1 MLGLRKLKL
10 LAGLLSSAMVL
21 SIVPA
26 NLANAIGADTF
37 ISYEGQFPSTEK
49 VYRSVED
56 YSYSAEVKTVST
68 WSGHANM
75 EIKFTNMGSSTIHD
89 WYFTF
94 DYNYAIENPYNC
106 YIVEQEE
113 NLYTIGNNDWN
124 QDIRPGQSVTIGF
137 TAASSNGGAITEKPS
152 FYLLNTKTIS
162 LGSSDLSYRFEQYS
176 DWGSGY
182 NGALILTNNSG
193 EKIRDWRLD
202 DYLNNTPYRFHR
214 IMKRTDIPSAFTGL
228 LDDYLEYC
236 VEIGNKERT
245 INAKKYFC
253 LIFLQFLSDINC
265 YDITEITAEIVAKS
279 CLRYTN
285 KNGFAAL
292 RQFLMYLFENKLITK
307 DLSTIIPHYKH
318 RQIVPSVFTPE
329 EIKKIENT
337 INIDTPTGKRNLAIL
352 LLVTRMGMRSGD
364 IAELRRSSI
373 DFSSSHIDLIQQKTG
388 KPLSVFMPEDV
399 LSALKVHIENAG
411 MRLSDRYIFH
421 SMTAPYGRLTT
432 SIIRHIVNECIV
444 SAGIDVKGRKH
455 GPHALRSSLASNLV
469 SSGTSYD
476 IVRKI
481 LGHTDPDA
489 VKHYVKTDIERLR
502 KCALDPPEPTGI
514 FLDLLCGRRRI

>member
-1 MLGLRKLKL
+1 MSEKQTDFGT
-10 LAGLLSSAMVL
+10 LSEAVIAELESMEYMDSSL
-21 SIVPA
+21 T
-26 NLANAIGADTF
+26 N
-37 ISYEGQFPSTEK
+37 
-49 VYRSVED
+49 YRRL
-56 YSYSAEVKTVST
+56 
-68 WSGHANM
+68 
-75 EIKFTNMGSSTIHD
+75 
-89 WYFTF
+89 
-94 DYNYAIENPYNC
+94 YA
-106 YIVEQEE
+106 
-113 NLYTIGNNDWN
+113 
-124 QDIRPGQSVTIGF
+124 R
-137 TAASSNGGAITEKPS
+137 
-152 FYLLNTKTIS
+152 
-162 LGSSDLSYRFEQYS
+162 LGSFMEKQSIKEYS
-176 DWGSGY
+176 PATGKAFIDECY
-182 NGALILTNNSG
+182 PCDNNNRRTFLMM
-193 EKIRDWRLD
+193 IRRLD

-352 LLVTRMGMRSGD
+352 LLVTRMGLRSAD

>member
-1 MLGLRKLKL
+1 MNEKQTDFRALSETVIAELKSMEYMD
-10 LAGLLSSAMVL
+10 SSL
-21 SIVPA
+21 T
-26 NLANAIGADTF
+26 N
-37 ISYEGQFPSTEK
+37 
-49 VYRSVED
+49 YRRL
-56 YSYSAEVKTVST
+56 
-68 WSGHANM
+68 
-75 EIKFTNMGSSTIHD
+75 
-89 WYFTF
+89 
-94 DYNYAIENPYNC
+94 YA
-106 YIVEQEE
+106 
-113 NLYTIGNNDWN
+113 
-124 QDIRPGQSVTIGF
+124 R
-137 TAASSNGGAITEKPS
+137 
-152 FYLLNTKTIS
+152 
-162 LGSSDLSYRFEQYS
+162 LGSFMEKQSIKEYS
-176 DWGSGY
+176 PATGKAFIDECY
-182 NGALILTNNSG
+182 PCDNNNRRTFLMM
-193 EKIRDWRLD
+193 IRRLD

-285 KNGFAAL
+285 KDGFAAL
-292 RQFLMYLFENKLITK
+292 RQFLKYLFENGLTTK
-307 DLSTIIPHYKH
+307 DLSTIIPHYKR
-318 RQIVPSVFTPE
+318 RQVIPSVFTPE

-411 MRLSDRYIFH
+411 MRLSDGYIFH